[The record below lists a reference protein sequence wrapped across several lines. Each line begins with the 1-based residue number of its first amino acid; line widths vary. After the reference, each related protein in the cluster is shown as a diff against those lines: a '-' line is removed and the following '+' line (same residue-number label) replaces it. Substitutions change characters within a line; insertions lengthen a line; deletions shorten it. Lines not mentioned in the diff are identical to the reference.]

1 MDNIDINKLDMK
13 SVDMV
18 DENIEKIGN
27 LFPDVV
33 VESKNGKAIDFD
45 LLKQELSK
53 DIVEGNKEKYQLTWP
68 GKKEAILT
76 ANTPTKNTL
85 RPVREKSVDF
95 DNTQNIYIEGD
106 NLEALKILQESYL
119 NKIKCIYIDPP
130 YNTGNDFIYNDNFNK
145 DANSELEVSG
155 QVDTDGNRLVSN
167 NQSNGRFHSDWL
179 SMMYPRLK
187 MSRNLLSKNGI
198 IFISINDN
206 EVDNLKKLM
215 NEIYGEKNYVTTFV
229 WEKGKEGGNDSS
241 VMRSHYEMIIAYA
254 KNINSENIINLDK
267 KDTSRHIKVLPEEN
281 LVSGIENEI
290 NKGELFQLINLSKQ
304 KDYSVNIPLSNGQ
317 VINWKSFAPQKTIDL
332 WIKQGKIF
340 VGKKLVP
347 YVKSFLKDELQGKK
361 PSNILTQKYGTTK
374 AGSIEIREIFG
385 TREIFP
391 YPKPSTLI
399 ERLLE
404 IGSDDGSIILD
415 FFSGSATTA
424 HAVIKMNSKKS
435 GNRKFILVQLQE
447 KCDES
452 SEAYKLG
459 YKTICDLS
467 EERIKRV
474 SKKIKEETNADIDY
488 GFRVY
493 KVDSSNMK
501 DVYYT
506 PTELQQSQLNMFES
520 NVKEDRT
527 AEDLLTQVILDLG
540 LTLDLS
546 IEKKKILN
554 NKVYFVE
561 SNSLVACFDNTIDI
575 NIIDE
580 ICKSKPLKIVFKE
593 TSFKTDSDKINS
605 FERIKKMSPE
615 TEVNII

>member
-347 YVKSFLKDELQGKK
+347 YVKSFLKDELQGQK